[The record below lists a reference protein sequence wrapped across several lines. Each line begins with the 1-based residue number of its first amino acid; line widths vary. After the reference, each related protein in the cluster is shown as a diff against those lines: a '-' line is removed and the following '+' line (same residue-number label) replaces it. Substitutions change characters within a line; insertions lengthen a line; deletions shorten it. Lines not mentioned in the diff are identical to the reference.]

1 MSRSHPSQLLLSC
14 CLLLAACSGGADA
27 DNTEPPPTLAGGGA
41 AGQATGAGSSG
52 SASAGANNSAGTAS
66 SSSGSTSSAGSA
78 GSTGSEQGGAAAGM
92 SSSGAGSLGGATET
106 GGSAGS
112 GGAPF
117 MPGPIDFRLWKLQLP
132 TGSGTSPTTIS
143 SAQLL
148 AGFTNDYFYIA
159 PDGGQA
165 FMDPATG
172 ITTSGSTHCRT
183 EMREQMLGGGDAAWP
198 STGAHSLTV
207 EGQVVKLGGGSVAV
221 GQLFNGTDSIPLCEL
236 QYTTGHKFSLFYEEA
251 KGGGSSTDL
260 KTPVALSTRYTFVLA
275 MTDGKLSVSI
285 NGKEVYSH
293 TPGAAILDNKFY
305 FKFGNYD
312 QSSSAG
318 TPSTTPYSI
327 VEAYKVDV
335 VHR

>member
-1 MSRSHPSQLLLSC
+1 MSLTHPSQLLLSC
-14 CLLLAACSGGADA
+14 CLLLVACSGAAGTA
-27 DNTEPPPTLAGGGA
+27 NPETSPTPGGA
-41 AGQATGAGSSG
+41 GQSTSPGSGGSAGSE
-52 SASAGANNSAGTAS
+52 SAGTS
-66 SSSGSTSSAGSA
+66 SAGGNAPVGGSAGSA
-78 GSTGSEQGGAAAGM
+78 GSELGGSAADTGR
-92 SSSGAGSLGGATET
+92 SGAGSLGGAGTN
-106 GGSAGS
+106 GGSAGG

-117 MPGPIDFRLWKLQLP
+117 VPGPIDFRAWKLQLP

-148 AGFTNDYFYIA
+148 AGFSNDYFYIA

-172 ITTSGSTHCRT
+172 ITTSGSQHCRT
-183 EMREQMLGGGDAAWP
+183 EMREQTPGAGDAAWP
-198 STGAHSLTV
+198 STGTHSMTV
-207 EGQVVKLGGGSVAV
+207 EGQVVKLGGGSIAV

-236 QYTTGHKFSLFYEEA
+236 QYTSSHKFSLLYEEA

-260 KTPVALSTRYTFVLA
+260 KTAVALNTRYTFVLA
-275 MTDGKLSVSI
+275 MVDGQLSVSI
-285 NGKEVYSH
+285 DGKQVYTH
-293 TPGAAILDNKFY
+293 TPSAGILDNKFY

-335 VHR
+335 VHQ